1 MRRAYPVGRWV
12 GRTKMKLR
20 GLLGVMV
27 IGTMTQ
33 SLAQSPAQLPAA
45 GATKP
50 PTSPAPATE
59 PAAPATAPAKTES
72 AAPGKTDGSAA
83 PKPGSPAAA
92 KAQPA
97 KPFAILEYRIEGNTL
112 LPAIEIERAV
122 TPFLGENKTLKDI
135 EGAKAQLERTY
146 HSHGYKTALVNIP
159 PQQVSEG
166 IVRLVVTEAA
176 VGKLHITGSRYHS
189 LEIIRQKMAQLTPG
203 TVPDFAEVQKE
214 LGEVNR
220 SADLRVTPI
229 LRASETPG
237 HVDVELNVK
246 DELPLHWILETNN
259 RYSSNTTHPRVI
271 SELRYDNLFQRN
283 QSFSLQFQLA
293 PVRISDAKIWS
304 FSYVIPTSSL
314 VWALYAV
321 HSDSNV
327 AAVGNL
333 NVIGKGNIYGL
344 RMIDPLPTESR
355 DFSHTFTAGIDF
367 KDFGQTVVLQGATD
381 TVDSPVKYAPFVL
394 DYSASWFGAIPDEK
408 KRHAATPG
416 SRSSTTLDLSVNFLV
431 QGLGSDWHRFNAKR
445 AGAGGSYL
453 FFHPSVSREQVI
465 PGQWTVAARIDGQ
478 LASGPLINNEQ
489 FSAGGADSVRG
500 YTESERL
507 GDDGVHASLEIRT
520 PHLLTH
526 AYDEMSYV
534 FVFADAAKLWIQQP
548 LPSQEA
554 RFTLASAG
562 LGMRFKAAGL
572 TVALDG
578 ARILRDGYATKSG
591 RYRGLFKVSYSY

>member
-1 MRRAYPVGRWV
+1 
-12 GRTKMKLR
+12 
-20 GLLGVMV
+20 MV

-72 AAPGKTDGSAA
+72 AAPAKSDGSAV
-83 PKPGSPAAA
+83 PKPGSPAAV
-92 KAQPA
+92 KTQPA

-112 LPAIEIERAV
+112 LPTIEIERAV
-122 TPFLGENKTLKDI
+122 TPFLGENKTFKDI
-135 EGAKAQLERTY
+135 EGAKAQLEGAY
-146 HSHGYKTALVNIP
+146 HSHGYRTALVNIP
-159 PQQVSEG
+159 LQQISEG
-166 IVRLVVTEAA
+166 VVRLVVTEAA

-189 LEIIRQKMAQLTPG
+189 LQIIRQKMAQLNPG

-271 SELRYDNLFQRN
+271 SEVRYDNLFQRN

-367 KDFGQTVVLQGATD
+367 KDFGQTVVLQGAAD

-408 KRHAATPG
+408 KRNAATPG
-416 SRSSTTLDLSVNFLV
+416 SRSSTTLDLSVSFLV

-520 PHLLTH
+520 PRLLTH
-526 AYDEMSYV
+526 AYDELSYV